1 MVLESS
7 YPFKNHSFYRK
18 KWKTFAEVFFF
29 KFRVF
34 IVKRCRSFFRISLS
48 RLKSKQTPA
57 TLNQNIPG
65 PQDCSV
71 HGAMP
76 LTLFLK
82 ERLEVSVGVCVWRR
96 ERVCFGK
103 GREGRVKPN
112 RVYTWRHLVMNCMW
126 WREATGKLFP
136 CQQDPATWE
145 PHKHFLTIRI
155 QSLLLLP
162 LEHSGIC
169 RCHFLFQKDSASV
182 PVTLGLCVG
191 EQKPPWKSL

>member
-1 MVLESS
+1 M
-7 YPFKNHSFYRK
+7 
-18 KWKTFAEVFFF
+18 FFF

-57 TLNQNIPG
+57 ALNQNILG

-82 ERLEVSVGVCVWRR
+82 ERLEVSVGVCVCVK

-103 GREGRVKPN
+103 GREERVKPN
-112 RVYTWRHLVMNCMW
+112 RVYMEVFIYKLCM
-126 WREATGKLFP
+126 P
-136 CQQDPATWE
+136 M
-145 PHKHFLTIRI
+145 
-155 QSLLLLP
+155 
-162 LEHSGIC
+162 
-169 RCHFLFQKDSASV
+169 
-182 PVTLGLCVG
+182 
-191 EQKPPWKSL
+191 